1 MQILLYGGR
10 IMRITHQIHL
20 LLYKIKQRVFGTQID
35 KIRRGGGTIGTNV
48 HILGSY
54 IDPLF
59 PFLITIGDNTTLTDV
74 KILAHDAST
83 NKQLGFTKIGK
94 VSIGTNCFIGAKT
107 LILPGV
113 TIGDRVIVGAGSVV
127 TKDIPSNTVAV
138 GNPCRVIKSYDE
150 YMKTQSEMMNQENTI
165 HKAPAKLTEEEK
177 EMLKNQMKGIWYIK

>member
-1 MQILLYGGR
+1 
-10 IMRITHQIHL
+10 MRITHQIHL
-20 LLYKIKQRVFGTQID
+20 LVYKIKQRVLGTQID

-48 HILGSY
+48 HILGSD

-113 TIGDRVIVGAGSVV
+113 TIGDRVIVGAGSVA